1 MREKKSAAGSTLI
14 EVLVAIALFGLV
26 VVPLSAAL
34 MTAHRLN
41 ARSETLL
48 REQLAAANAMETLL
62 ARGVDP
68 DADYGG
74 AFESVDDVVLTP
86 VDGLRGGYSVTVR
99 SGETTLT
106 SFIRAAGE
114 GDP

>member
-1 MREKKSAAGSTLI
+1 MREKKSTAGSTLI

-48 REQLAAANAMETLL
+48 REQLAAANAMETLQ
-62 ARGVDP
+62 ARGIDP
-68 DADYGG
+68 NADYDG
-74 AFESVDDVVLTP
+74 AFDSVDEVTLTP
-86 VDGLRGGYSVTVR
+86 VDGVRGCTVTVR

-114 GDP
+114 GGS

>member
-1 MREKKSAAGSTLI
+1 MRGKISTAGSTLI

-26 VVPLSAAL
+26 VVPLCAAL

-41 ARSETLL
+41 ARGETLL
-48 REQLAAANAMETLL
+48 REQLAAANAMETLQ
-62 ARGVDP
+62 ACGVDP
-68 DADYGG
+68 DADYDG
-74 AFESVDDVVLTP
+74 AFESVDEVVLTP
-86 VDGLRGGYSVTVR
+86 VDGVRGYAVSVR

-114 GDP
+114 GGP